1 MLPAR
6 GQSCHRKHRFFLTP
20 SSRGRLSIGRLSSC
34 QASLFHDKGS
44 SGWFV
49 SLRSDAFSNS
59 VGPFSPERS
68 AEHIEDQEVV
78 AMSLLISGIVSVI
91 LGVIGLSHWSNDF
104 LIILKGG
111 VPIMLILGGILAVY
125 VGLDALQDRMREERQ
140 KQEEKMDKT
149 REEIEQVK
157 AQAEQY
163 REEIEKLKEQAKKNT
178 P

>member
-1 MLPAR
+1 MIKDYSD
-6 GQSCHRKHRFFLTP
+6 G
-20 SSRGRLSIGRLSSC
+20 
-34 QASLFHDKGS
+34 LFHG
-44 SGWFV
+44 GGRVF
-49 SLRSDAFSNS
+49 RFRRAFSS
-59 VGPFSPERS
+59 ERS
-68 AEHIEDQEVV
+68 AGQIENQEVV

-91 LGVIGLSHWSNDF
+91 LGVIGLSHWLSDF

-111 VPIMLILGGILAVY
+111 VPITLILGGILAVY
-125 VGLDALQDRMREERQ
+125 VGLDAMQDRIREERQ
-140 KQEEKMDKT
+140 KQEEKLDKT